1 MHRSIPSRESRD
13 MAPFI
18 SDLPAATNKLYE
30 VLFFNEVLVHVPRCP
45 GFEYEQP
52 IRAELGH
59 TTMVPSLRSQLLR
72 DFGQTAA
79 ENDSVYRH
87 WKSRLKQLGD
97 LDL

>member
-1 MHRSIPSRESRD
+1 

-45 GFEYEQP
+45 GSEYERP

-59 TTMVPSLRSQLLR
+59 TTMVPSLRSPLLR
-72 DFGQTAA
+72 DFGQTTA
-79 ENDSVYRH
+79 ENGHFIAIGKAGSNSLVI
-87 WKSRLKQLGD
+87 